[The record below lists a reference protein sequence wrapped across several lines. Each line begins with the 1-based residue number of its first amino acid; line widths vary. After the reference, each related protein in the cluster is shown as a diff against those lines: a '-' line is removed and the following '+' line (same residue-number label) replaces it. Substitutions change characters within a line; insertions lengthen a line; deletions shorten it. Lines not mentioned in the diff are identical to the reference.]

1 MNFAIYLPWDHA
13 QLELVQ
19 ELSNRHRNF
28 KILLVPGMKNKPEK
42 CRTSSVKKT
51 GYLLFLR
58 IILNFTK
65 FVKKN
70 IMKLKFEFTGKNN
83 VLFFF
88 LALCPI

>member
-42 CRTSSVKKT
+42 CRTSSLVKKT
-51 GYLLFLR
+51 CYLLFLR

-83 VLFFF
+83 VLFF

>member
-42 CRTSSVKKT
+42 CRTSSLVKKLAS
-51 GYLLFLR
+51 YLLFLR

-65 FVKKN
+65 FVKKK
-70 IMKLKFEFTGKNN
+70 IS
-83 VLFFF
+83 
-88 LALCPI
+88 

>member
-42 CRTSSVKKT
+42 CSTSSLVKK
-51 GYLLFLR
+51 
-58 IILNFTK
+58 
-65 FVKKN
+65 
-70 IMKLKFEFTGKNN
+70 
-83 VLFFF
+83 
-88 LALCPI
+88 LAIYYF